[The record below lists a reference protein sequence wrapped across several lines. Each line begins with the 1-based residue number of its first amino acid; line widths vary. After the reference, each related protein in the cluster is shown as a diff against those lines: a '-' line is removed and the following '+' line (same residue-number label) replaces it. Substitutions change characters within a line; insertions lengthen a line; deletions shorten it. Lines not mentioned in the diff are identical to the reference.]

1 MYDRSQVS
9 KKKGLRKMQKK
20 YTRCFVAAVTVV
32 NILVA
37 VSAALAWSFTVPA
50 AQVNPVNGVFV
61 FPVSAFQDGKAKHF
75 EFRPAPNQAVRFFV
89 VKSTDGVIRAAFDAC
104 EKCFRAK
111 KGYIQQGDNMICIN
125 CGLKF
130 RTDKV
135 NVVTGGCNP
144 SALNRTIKGADV
156 VIAQQDVMAGLKYF
170 Q

>member
-1 MYDRSQVS
+1 M
-9 KKKGLRKMQKK
+9 
-20 YTRCFVAAVTVV
+20 TRHITFLAIFAAMVALIVLSAVGP
-32 NILVA
+32 
-37 VSAALAWSFTVPA
+37 ALAWNFTVPA
-50 AQVNPVNGVFV
+50 KEVLPENGAFS
-61 FPVSAFQDGKAKHF
+61 FPVSAFADGKAQYF
-75 EFRPAPNQAVRFFV
+75 EYKASPDKRIRFFV

-111 KGYIQQGDNMICIN
+111 KGYVQQANDMICIN

-144 SALNRTIKGADV
+144 SALTRTIQGDKV
-156 VIAQQDVMAGLKYF
+156 VINLDDIMSGLRYF